1 MNKLLAE
8 PLTVKQ
14 LQNILNVDTQPLKE
28 KVEVI
33 QFSFQ

>member
-1 MNKLLAE
+1 MNKLLVE